1 MKLAIFYHTF
11 QNEISAFIYQQ
22 QINRLEAFWQDI
34 EAQKAVNPFPFLPE
48 TALNILKSVALDAL
62 LAAQD
67 IEQIGVN
74 DEQ

>member
-1 MKLAIFYHTF
+1 M
-11 QNEISAFIYQQ
+11 NQQ
-22 QINRLEAFWQDI
+22 QTTRLNAFWQDV
-34 EAQKAVNPFPFLPE
+34 EAHKAVNPFPFLPE

-74 DEQ
+74 DANN

>member
-1 MKLAIFYHTF
+1 M
-11 QNEISAFIYQQ
+11 NQQ
-22 QINRLEAFWQDI
+22 QINRLMAFWQDI

-74 DEQ
+74 DANN